1 MDINDFLTMW
11 FVIILSVVLLS
22 ISYLIIKIANNQVS
36 GMNTYKIEM
45 LENKNDNL

>member
-1 MDINDFLTMW
+1 MDLEDFMTIW

-22 ISYLIIKIANNQVS
+22 ISYLIVKTANSQIS

-45 LENKNDNL
+45 LENKNNNL